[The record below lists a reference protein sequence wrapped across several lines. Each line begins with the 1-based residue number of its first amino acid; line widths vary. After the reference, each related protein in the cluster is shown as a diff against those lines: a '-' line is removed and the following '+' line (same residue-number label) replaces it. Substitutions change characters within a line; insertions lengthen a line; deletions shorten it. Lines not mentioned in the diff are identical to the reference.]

1 MKIIVIGG
9 TGLIGIQGRELLP
22 TQECVITFYPWY
34 PRAVSPAAPR
44 TCPSSF
50 ASESIRRTF
59 PDTRQ
64 RHGGFVGLARR
75 FYLSGAPWRSV
86 ASEMG
91 DGFTGRFHR
100 GPKRFAA
107 ARCSVPKSMQKPQS
121 RGDAT
126 IAMNYW
132 PEQLRSGVE
141 PPTVAPSSNKR
152 SPRSSLLIS

>member
-34 PRAVSPAAPR
+34 PRAVLPAALR

-50 ASESIRRTF
+50 ASESISRTF

-75 FYLSGAPWRSV
+75 FS
-86 ASEMG
+86 
-91 DGFTGRFHR
+91 
-100 GPKRFAA
+100 
-107 ARCSVPKSMQKPQS
+107 
-121 RGDAT
+121 
-126 IAMNYW
+126 
-132 PEQLRSGVE
+132 
-141 PPTVAPSSNKR
+141 
-152 SPRSSLLIS
+152 